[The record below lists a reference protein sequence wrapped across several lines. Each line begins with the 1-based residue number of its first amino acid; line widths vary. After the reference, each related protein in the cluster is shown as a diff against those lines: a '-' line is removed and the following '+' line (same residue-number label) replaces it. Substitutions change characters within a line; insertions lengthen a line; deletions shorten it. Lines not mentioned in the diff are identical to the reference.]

1 MQKCAADSTMKS
13 DSDAT
18 ISYSD
23 SDGEPYF
30 ITDSGSKT
38 DENVDDNG
46 VSNHLNHS
54 V

>member
-1 MQKCAADSTMKS
+1 MNS

-23 SDGEPYF
+23 SDKEPYF

-38 DENVDDNG
+38 DENVNDNG
-46 VSNHLNHS
+46 GINQLNHS

>member
-1 MQKCAADSTMKS
+1 MANSTTNS

-30 ITDSGSKT
+30 ITDSGSET
-38 DENVDDNG
+38 DENVNDNG
-46 VSNHLNHS
+46 VSNQLNHS